1 MTAFSHA
8 DAAQRAAS
16 SPATSA
22 FVAASA
28 GSGKT
33 KLLTDRL
40 LRLMLTGT
48 PPARILCLTYTKAAA
63 AEMTI
68 RLNRR
73 LGEWVVLP
81 DETLNGILT
90 GLDIPP
96 TEKSRLTAR
105 KLFADVL
112 DLPGGMRIATIHAF
126 CQSLLRRFPLEAELS
141 PHFTL
146 EDEFDAA
153 ARLRESREHVLA
165 GPASQPIIAAL
176 AAETNEQDFAALT
189 AKFAAET
196 DFLAL
201 LRGYKA
207 TGVAQMQHAAL
218 GAGDLDEAA
227 ILARAVTF
235 PAEPALRA
243 ALQTIAASGPP
254 KAAEAALTRLDWLAG
269 APATRAADWESWQSS
284 FFGEKAPYSK
294 ITMMGKKLAESRPD
308 LCAAIESEQTRI
320 ASIEDSRKAAKL
332 AALNASLAELL
343 APILQTDAAQKSERA
358 SVTYADLIDI
368 TLKLL
373 KNPQD
378 VAWILYK
385 LDGGIDHLLLDEVQ
399 DTAPA
404 QWQITE
410 AIAGEFFAGFGA
422 RDAKRTIF
430 AVGDAKQSIFSF
442 QGADLR
448 SFEAYRAKFRTHVE
462 KAGQSWLDGNLSV
475 SFRSSEPVLS
485 LVDAVF
491 AEGPACEGVCPPGS
505 LTHIVSRTG
514 QAGSVTLWPL
524 AQAAEPTPLAP
535 WALPDAYANAESA
548 KTALARQIATHI
560 KTNLAGAKILA
571 SRNRAATPGDFL
583 ILVRRRDELVA
594 AITRACKAEGIPI
607 AGVDRMVLTEHQ
619 AVSDLLALCDALLLP
634 EDDLAFAQFLASP
647 LGGLSDESL
656 MHLALGRPGS
666 LAAALSARRDDQ
678 PGWHDANAFFQSLR
692 ARVDFFS
699 PHALLAEALGPLG
712 GRAKLLRRLGAEAA
726 EPIDELLSE
735 ALAHASRAP
744 ASLQNF
750 LFTLRQSGAFIK
762 REAAAGGDMVRLM
775 TIHGAKG
782 LQAPIVILPDTTTL
796 PQPRENVFWLNVP
809 QQNVAVPI
817 YCPRSDLRTGTIRQA
832 AAANK
837 TAQVQ
842 EYNRLLYV
850 ALTRAED
857 ELIICGA
864 EGRGTPDD
872 CWYNLVKHGFDKLPA
887 EPNADGTL
895 AYAAAQ
901 TLAPDRQGTRI
912 AAQKFPLPGW
922 AGSAPGWHAAPPP
935 EETIRPEPLT
945 PSRASDDPA
954 KAAIAASPLG
964 AQLAAKRQARA
975 AAMAR
980 GRIVHALLQHLP
992 DVPPPRRRGSA
1003 ARYLAQPGLALDAA
1017 DQASILESVT
1027 KILETPS
1034 LAPLFGPG
1042 SRAEVP
1048 LAGVLDDVEIGGLVD
1063 RLAILPAQILFADYK
1078 TDRAPPASPAA
1089 TPEAYLRQLAA
1100 YRAILQDIFPT
1111 LTVDCTIIWTETATP
1126 MSIPADLLRRHAPG
1140 PPQPSNA

>member
-1 MTAFSHA
+1 MTAFDHA
-8 DAAQRAAS
+8 NAAQRAAA

-81 DETLNGILT
+81 DEKLNAVLNQ
-90 GLDIPP
+90 LDIPP
-96 TEKSRLTAR
+96 SENFRLTAR

-112 DLPGGMRIATIHAF
+112 DLPGGMRISTIHAF

-141 PHFTL
+141 PHFEL
-146 EDEFDAA
+146 EDEFNAA

-165 GPASQPIIAAL
+165 DPTNQPVIAAL
-176 AAETNEQDFAALT
+176 ATETNEQDFAALT

-196 DFLAL
+196 DFLSL
-201 LRGYKA
+201 LRDYKS
-207 TGVAQMQHAAL
+207 TGVSEMQRAAL
-218 GAGDLDEAA
+218 DATALDEGA
-227 ILARAVTF
+227 ILARAVIF
-235 PAEPALRA
+235 PTEPALRA
-243 ALQTIAASGPP
+243 ALQTIATSGPP

-269 APATRAADWESWQSS
+269 APANRAANWDFWQSS
-284 FFGEKAPYSK
+284 FFGEKPYAMSTV
-294 ITMMGKKLAESRPD
+294 IGKKLAESRPD
-308 LCAAIESEQTRI
+308 LCAAIEAEQTRI
-320 ASIEDSRKAAKL
+320 ASIEDSRKAARI
-332 AALNASLAELL
+332 AALNVSLTELL

-358 SVTYADLIDI
+358 SVTYADLIDS

-410 AIAGEFFAGFGA
+410 AIAGEFFSGFGA
-422 RDAKRTIF
+422 RDAERTIF

-448 SFEAYRAKFRTHVE
+448 SFEAYRTKFRTRVRN
-462 KAGQSWLDGNLSV
+462 AGQNWLDGDLSV
-475 SFRSSEPVLS
+475 SFRSTEPVLK

-491 AEGPACEGVCPPGS
+491 ADGPACDGVCAPGTLS
-505 LTHIVSRTG
+505 HIVSRTG
-514 QAGSVTLWPL
+514 QAGAVTLWPL
-524 AQAAEPTPLAP
+524 AKAAEPSPLAP
-535 WALPDAYANAESA
+535 WAMPDSYATAESA
-548 KTALARQIATHI
+548 KTALAKQIAAHI
-560 KTNLAGAKILA
+560 KTALAGKKILA
-571 SRNRAATPGDFL
+571 SRNRAVTPGDFL

-607 AGVDRMVLTEHQ
+607 AGVDRMILTDHQ

-634 EDDLAFAQFLASP
+634 EDDLAFGQFLASP
-647 LGGLSDESL
+647 LGGLSDESF
-656 MHLALGRPGS
+656 MHLALDRPGT
-666 LAAALSARRDDQ
+666 LAAALFARRDEHPD
-678 PGWHDANAFFQSLR
+678 WHAANMFFQSLR
-692 ARVDFFS
+692 ARVDFLP

-735 ALAHASRAP
+735 ALAYASRAP

-750 LFTLRQSGAFIK
+750 VFTLRQSGASIK
-762 REAAAGGDMVRLM
+762 REAAGGDLVRLM

-796 PQPRENVFWLNVP
+796 PQPREHVFWLKVP
-809 QQNVAVPI
+809 QQDVTVPI
-817 YCPRSDLRTGTIRQA
+817 YCPRAELRSDAVRQA

-837 TAQVQ
+837 TAQAQ

-864 EGRGTPDD
+864 EGRGGIRDD
-872 CWYNLVKHGFDKLPA
+872 CWYNFIKRGFEKLPA
-887 EPNADGTL
+887 DLGGDGSL
-895 AYAAAQ
+895 VYAAAQ
-901 TLAPDRQGTRI
+901 SREPDRQGARI
-912 AAQKFPLPGW
+912 AAQKFSLPHW
-922 AGSAPGWHAAPPP
+922 AGHAPDWRCASPP
-935 EETIRPEPLT
+935 EETTRPDPLA
-945 PSRASDDPA
+945 PSRATDDPA

-964 AQLAAKRQARA
+964 PQLAAKRQARA

-980 GRIVHALLQHLP
+980 GRVVHALLQHLP
-992 DVPPPRRRGSA
+992 GVAAPHRRNSA
-1003 ARYLAQPGLALDAA
+1003 VRYLAQPGLALDAT
-1017 DQASILESVT
+1017 DQANILQSIE
-1027 KILETPS
+1027 KILENPA

-1063 RLAILPAQILFADYK
+1063 RLAILPTRILIADYK
-1078 TDRAPPASPAA
+1078 TDRAPPANPA
-1089 TPEAYLRQLAA
+1089 TIPKPYLRQLAA

-1111 LTVDCTIIWTETATP
+1111 RSVDCTLIWTETATP
-1126 MSIPADLLRRHAPG
+1126 MPVPADLLAGHAPH
-1140 PPQPSNA
+1140 PPQPSKA